1 MTTPDPKDM
10 SLYLSIVVPLYNEEE
25 SVEKLFA
32 GILEVTEQF
41 NFAYEIIFIDDGSQ
55 DNTCAIV
62 EQLKKTTPQLKAI
75 KFRRNYGQTSA
86 MVAGFAYAQGQIIV
100 TMDGDLQNDPSD
112 IPLLLEKL
120 EEGYDIVS
128 GWRRDRKD
136 NFSRVLPSRIANS
149 IISLTTG
156 VRLHDYGC
164 SLKAYRSQCIKPL
177 NAYGEMHRFFPA
189 LASMTGARVT
199 EVPVKH
205 YARKYGVSKY
215 GFERILKV
223 FSDIFAM
230 NLIIRFS
237 STPLKGFA
245 FSSVPFFIMMLF
257 FGILAVFS
265 WNFQWTSG
273 KTLFFL
279 IAMALSG
286 MAVVHLITLGVLGEL
301 VVGTSDLSHT
311 KLPRYKKIIMTKGD
325 EQSLNQ
331 NQSEVISP
339 VRSSDQTIPQQGK
352 SNPNVAKV
360 DGAANSRRH
369 T

>member
-1 MTTPDPKDM
+1 MP
-10 SLYLSIVVPLYNEEE
+10 LYLSIVVPLYNEEE
-25 SVEKLFA
+25 SVEKLLA
-32 GILEVTEQF
+32 GILEVTKQF
-41 NFAYEIIFIDDGSQ
+41 DFSYEIIFVDDGSK
-55 DNTCAIV
+55 DNTWAII
-62 EQLKKTTPQLKAI
+62 EQLKETTPQLKAI

-86 MVAGFAYAQGQIIV
+86 MVAGFDHAQGQIII

-112 IPLLLEKL
+112 IPLLLEKM
-120 EEGYDIVS
+120 EQGYDIVS
-128 GWRRDRKD
+128 GWRKDRKD
-136 NFSRVLPSRIANS
+136 HFSRVLPSKIANA
-149 IISLTTG
+149 IISWTTG

-177 NAYGEMHRFFPA
+177 NAYGEMHRFLPA
-189 LASMTGARVT
+189 LASMTGARIT
-199 EVPVKH
+199 EVPVNH
-205 YARKYGVSKY
+205 HSRKYGVSKY

-245 FSSVPFFIMMLF
+245 FSSIPFFLMALF
-257 FGILAVFS
+257 FGILAVLS

-273 KTLFFL
+273 KTLFFF

-311 KLPRYKKIIMTKGD
+311 KLPRYKKIIKHGED
-325 EQSLNQ
+325 EQDLKNNQ
-331 NQSEVISP
+331 IDALDQ
-339 VRSSDQTIPQQGK
+339 SSDLNILHNKAK
-352 SNPNVAKV
+352 SN
-360 DGAANSRRH
+360 
-369 T
+369 

>member
-1 MTTPDPKDM
+1 M

-25 SVEKLFA
+25 SVEKLLDS
-32 GILEVTEQF
+32 ILEVAKQF
-41 NFAYEIIFIDDGSQ
+41 DFAYEIIFVDDGSQ
-55 DNTCAIV
+55 DNTWAII
-62 EQLKKTTPQLKAI
+62 EKLKEKTPQLNAI

-86 MVAGFAYAQGQIIV
+86 MVAGFDQAQGQIIV

-112 IPLLLEKL
+112 IPLLLEKM
-120 EEGYDIVS
+120 EQGYDIVS
-128 GWRRDRKD
+128 GWRKNRKD
-136 NFSRVLPSRIANS
+136 HFSRVFPSKIANA

-164 SLKAYRSQCIKPL
+164 SLKAYHSQCIKPI
-177 NAYGEMHRFFPA
+177 NAYGDMHRFFPA
-189 LASMTGARVT
+189 LASMTGARVG

-237 STPLKGFA
+237 SIPLKGFA
-245 FSSVPFFIMMLF
+245 VSSIPFLLMTVF
-257 FGILAVFS
+257 FGILAFFA
-265 WNFQWTSG
+265 WNFQWTAG
-273 KTLFFL
+273 KTLFFF

-286 MAVVHLITLGVLGEL
+286 MAVFHLIILGVLGEL

-311 KLPRYKKIIMTKGD
+311 KLPRYKKIVLEKGNGQGFKNSQIDTIDHSPDLNILHNKTKT
-325 EQSLNQ
+325 N
-331 NQSEVISP
+331 
-339 VRSSDQTIPQQGK
+339 
-352 SNPNVAKV
+352 
-360 DGAANSRRH
+360 
-369 T
+369 

>member
-1 MTTPDPKDM
+1 MTTPESQNTPI
-10 SLYLSIVVPLYNEEE
+10 YLSIVVPLYNEEE
-25 SVEKLFA
+25 SAEKLIA
-32 GILEVTEQF
+32 AILDLTRQF
-41 NFAYEIIFIDDGSQ
+41 DFAYEIIFIDDGSK
-55 DNTCAIV
+55 DNTWAII
-62 EQLKKTTPQLKAI
+62 EQLKETTPQLRAI

-86 MVAGFAYAQGQIIV
+86 MVAGFDHAEGEIIV

-112 IPLLLEKL
+112 IPLLLEKM
-120 EEGYDIVS
+120 EQGYDIVS
-128 GWRRDRKD
+128 GWRKNRKD
-136 NFSRVLPSRIANS
+136 HFSRVLPSRIANG

-156 VRLHDYGC
+156 VKLHDYGC

-199 EVPVKH
+199 EVPVNH
-205 YARKYGVSKY
+205 NARKYGVSKY
-215 GFERILKV
+215 GFDRILKV

-245 FSSVPFFIMMLF
+245 FSSIPFFLMTMF
-257 FGILAVFS
+257 FGILSILA
-265 WNFQWTSG
+265 WNFQWTAG
-273 KTLFFL
+273 KTLFFF

-311 KLPRYKKIIMTKGD
+311 KLPRYKKILKQKEEKQDHKNNQID
-325 EQSLNQ
+325 DFAPSSELN
-331 NQSEVISP
+331 ILP
-339 VRSSDQTIPQQGK
+339 K
-352 SNPNVAKV
+352 KAK
-360 DGAANSRRH
+360 
-369 T
+369 TY